1 MQVLLTPAALT
12 VVGLVLDMVG
22 VLVLYRYG
30 LPPRTPSP
38 PKELKEQGYV
48 VDLASRIIARAEPET
63 QDSGIPDELDAWYD
77 RIRRRY
83 KRGAGVGIVL
93 LCVGFGLQGIAVLMR

>member
-1 MQVLLTPAALT
+1 MRVLLTPAALT

-22 VLVLYRYG
+22 VLVLYWYG

-38 PKELKEQGYV
+38 PKELKEQGYSA
-48 VDLASRIIARAEPET
+48 DLASRMIMQAERE
-63 QDSGIPDELDAWYD
+63 QGSGIPDELDAWYD

-83 KRGAGVGIVL
+83 EWGARIGIAL
-93 LCVGFGLQGIAVLMR
+93 LCVGFGLQGIAVLMK

>member
-1 MQVLLTPAALT
+1 MQVLFTPAGLT

-38 PKELKEQGYV
+38 PKELEEQGYL
-48 VDLASRIIARAEPET
+48 VDLASRMIVRAERE
-63 QDSGIPDELDAWYD
+63 QGSGFPDELSDWYD
-77 RIRRRY
+77 RMQRRFN
-83 KRGAGVGIVL
+83 RGASIGIVL
-93 LCVGFGLQGIAVLMR
+93 LCVGFGLQGIAVLVK